1 MATATLYFYS
11 TSFKTDENC
20 IYDDLET
27 YLATLTPLTISNFQY
42 FKVTDDFE
50 RSIKIESSQS
60 MLSQGMVFGY
70 NYLKVVNS
78 ETGNID
84 YYYVTGS
91 EWTSQYTIQVNLYFD
106 VLNSLRSVTKFSDKT
121 HITRRF
127 KDRWEKYATTGTSAT
142 VKVRPIVDYF
152 PETIDTPVQIRTKV
166 ASIQGN
172 K

>member
-11 TSFKTDENC
+11 TSFKTKENC

-27 YLATLTPLTISNFQY
+27 YFKRLAPLTINNVQY
-42 FKVTDDFE
+42 FKVTDQLE
-50 RSIKIESSQS
+50 RSIKLEMSQS

-127 KDRWEKYATTGTSAT
+127 KDRWEKYTTAAS
-142 VKVRPIVDYF
+142 KERVRPLVDEY
-152 PETIDTPVQIRTKV
+152 PESIDTPPQKRIRTQQINGK
-166 ASIQGN
+166 

>member
-11 TSFKTDENC
+11 TSFKTEENC

-27 YLATLTPLTISNFQY
+27 YFKTLTPLTISNFQY

-127 KDRWEKYATTGTSAT
+127 KDRWEKYTTAAS
-142 VKVRPIVDYF
+142 KERVRPIVDEF
-152 PETIDTPVQIRTKV
+152 PETIDTPVQIRKNV
-166 ASIQGN
+166 YSIDGKQ
-172 K
+172 